1 MYTYTHIYLKDNI
14 LLPYETIFKA
24 IDESGEEIMKIFSEL
39 DEKYCIL
46 GIRTASR
53 FLNVVLFWFSDKP
66 NFCSD
71 YIIIMHYVP

>member
-1 MYTYTHIYLKDNI
+1 MKGSSLF
-14 LLPYETIFKA
+14 PYKTIFMA
-24 IDESGEEIMKIFSEL
+24 VDELSEEIMKIFSEL

-71 YIIIMHYVP
+71 YINIMHYVLQFELL